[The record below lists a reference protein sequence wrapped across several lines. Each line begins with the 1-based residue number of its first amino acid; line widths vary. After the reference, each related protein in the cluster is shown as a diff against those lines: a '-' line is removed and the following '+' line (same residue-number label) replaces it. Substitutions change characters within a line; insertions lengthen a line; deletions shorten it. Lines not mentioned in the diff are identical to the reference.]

1 MILLMKP
8 NHKQIEIAQMLKS
21 IIGSWITTNDITSP
35 THGSDQYHELM
46 KLVDYE
52 ILTEDQVNVIEDN
65 LIDILNCIRTVK

>member
-1 MILLMKP
+1 MKP

-21 IIGSWITTNDITSP
+21 IIGSWITNNDITSP
-35 THGSDQYHELM
+35 THGSDLYRELM

-52 ILTEDQVNVIEDN
+52 ILTEDQVSLIEDN